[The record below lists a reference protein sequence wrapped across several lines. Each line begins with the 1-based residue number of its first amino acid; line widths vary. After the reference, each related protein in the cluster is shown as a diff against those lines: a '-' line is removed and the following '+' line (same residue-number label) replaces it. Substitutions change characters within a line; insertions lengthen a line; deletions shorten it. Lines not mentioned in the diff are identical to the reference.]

1 MDLISLGLTPR
12 KSKKILQIINNNR
25 VSRDIKHEFDQLNSY
40 TKAFLVNQ
48 LSIEG
53 SQQEKQENQGHQFNG
68 EVNDNVLQV
77 FQELYFLLDVE
88 NFKFNHVYTDIDL
101 NKLKSIYMK
110 LASIGGNESLNNN
123 TKTILEIIERYII
136 LTTTL
141 SLTNSLIYKTLILKN
156 QQVYWQALNNSSTIN
171 KLIYFMQTSPIKLYN
186 FGCDI
191 FIKTKRIL
199 FHSDNNNNNNNGNGL
214 YQLSSQSGGKEEDN
228 IISRYLLVIKNVC
241 KLAFNGLI
249 TSIRQQSPP
258 SISFI
263 LLSNDRTRTKHK
275 HKQRILSIKW
285 YLHSIKS
292 VIKFPI
298 NLVVKEAKLKLRK
311 IDDEI
316 AINIGNIDKLIK
328 TNPKDYLEALSVIL
342 QLDSTQDQLIS
353 QNLNAAAYQKK
364 KNIIL
369 QAMEHVVKFDKKS
382 YDITSS
388 PGFLTRYWI
397 IIALIIFY
405 GPSQTKKVYANR
417 QEIIYWINYN
427 GIEPVVGFFKNWVI
441 KPVYDMLDILR
452 NTSSDSQL
460 SITSKDSL
468 NSEFDS
474 LNSMIYQFAQ
484 DNHIDVTESQITNDV
499 KNGDLKIIM
508 STYENEIKSPIKYL
522 ITGSLLRLI
531 LIQIQKG
538 KVDGAMAINGIDK
551 LLKSQQLLFAMVSI
565 SPSILILY
573 QMYRILA
580 NSGKSNGSGAGSII
594 INGKQLN
601 IVCLK
606 CLNNIENLL
615 ILLQLQEK
623 KPQQEDEQNKRSMNG
638 VSNNRHQEFYEGE
651 LLIEIINLFVFSS
664 YLIPIDLKDDWINDL
679 NELNNKQF
687 DISTKLDL
695 IRKIWNMY
703 GAYFR

>member
-25 VSRDIKHEFDQLNSY
+25 VSRDIELEFNQLNSY

-48 LSIEG
+48 LSIDS
-53 SQQEKQENQGHQFNG
+53 SQQEEQDYEGHQLNG

-101 NKLKSIYMK
+101 NKLKLIYMK
-110 LASIGGNESLNNN
+110 LTSIGGDGSLNDN
-123 TKTILEIIERYII
+123 TKTVLEIIEKYII

-186 FGCDI
+186 FGCDT
-191 FIKTKRIL
+191 FAKTRRML
-199 FHSDNNNNNNNGNGL
+199 FHNSNDDGSKV

-228 IISRYLLVIKNVC
+228 IFSRYLLVIKNVC

-249 TSIRQQSPP
+249 TFVRQQSLPL
-258 SISFI
+258 IGFI
-263 LLSNDRTRTKHK
+263 FLSNDRSGKKHK
-275 HKQRILSIKW
+275 KKQRTLSIKW

-298 NLVVKEAKLKLRK
+298 NLVVKEAKSKLRK
-311 IDDEI
+311 IDHEI
-316 AINIGNIDKLIK
+316 ALNVENIDKLIK
-328 TNPKDYLEALSVIL
+328 TNPKDYLETLSVIL
-342 QLDSTQDQLIS
+342 QLDSTQDHPTS
-353 QNLNAAAYQKK
+353 QDLNTVYQKK
-364 KNIIL
+364 KNMIL
-369 QAMEHVVKFDKKS
+369 QAMEHVVKFDKQS
-382 YDITSS
+382 YDLTSA

-397 IIALIIFY
+397 IIALVIFY

-417 QEIIYWINYN
+417 QEIIYWVKYN

-484 DNHIDVTESQITNDV
+484 DNHIDVSESQITDDI

-573 QMYRILA
+573 QMYRLLT
-580 NSGKSNGSGAGSII
+580 NSGKGNGSGAASIM

-623 KPQQEDEQNKRSMNG
+623 KPQQKEQNSRSTEN
-638 VSNNRHQEFYEGE
+638 VSNKHHQEFYEGE

-664 YLIPIDLKDDWINDL
+664 YLIPVDLKDDWIDDL

-687 DISTKLDL
+687 DVTTKLDL